1 MQRRVHEYQLY
12 KEKYNH
18 ISDDELEEMVHKII
32 LDFPKSGFWRMK
44 GYLQAFSGKGFIVL
58 YGNLIQKEWFYVQ

>member
-44 GYLQAFSGKGFIVL
+44 GYLQAKGL
-58 YGNLIQKEWFYVQ
+58 NIQ